1 MKLTEMIKDRISS
14 ADGQIGI
21 YFCDIEKNTS
31 CFVGNCDVFPSLGIA
46 KLVLMIE
53 IFKQVEEGRISLD
66 DEYELKKKP
75 PFVIPENEYEST
87 VGVIDFLH
95 KGIKLHIED
104 LLYMMMV
111 ISDNSAFNILLS
123 IAGVDRVNET
133 MRKLGLVQTKIQCMI
148 FEWDDRNPEK
158 DNYHSVREMGS
169 ILKRLY
175 KGQLISASAS
185 AHMLKIL
192 SYHQRRDIL
201 SQFSNNNIS
210 VAQQTGFD
218 VNALHDMAVV
228 MTDKPFIICMSVSDM
243 DAKQAEGIMKD
254 VAAMC
259 GRVVMQSQ
267 V

>member
-1 MKLTEMIKDRISS
+1 MKLTEMIKDRISG

-31 CFVGNCDVFPSLGIA
+31 FFVGNCDVFPSLGIA
-46 KLVLMIE
+46 KLILMIE
-53 IFKQVEEGRISLD
+53 VFKQIEEGTIRLD

-75 PFVIPENEYEST
+75 PFVIPEDEYEST

-95 KGIKLHIED
+95 KGIKLRIED
-104 LLYMMMV
+104 LLYMMIV

-123 IAGVDRVNET
+123 IVGVECVNET
-133 MRKLGLVQTKIQCMI
+133 MRKLGLVHTKIQCMI
-148 FEWDDRNPEK
+148 FEWDERNPER
-158 DNYHSVREMGS
+158 DNYHSVREVGS
-169 ILKRLY
+169 LLKRLY

-218 VNALHDMAVV
+218 VNALHDMAIV
-228 MTDKPFIICMSVSDM
+228 MTENPFIICMSASNM
-243 DAKQAEGIMKD
+243 DAKKAEGIMKD

-259 GRVVMQSQ
+259 GREVI
-267 V
+267 